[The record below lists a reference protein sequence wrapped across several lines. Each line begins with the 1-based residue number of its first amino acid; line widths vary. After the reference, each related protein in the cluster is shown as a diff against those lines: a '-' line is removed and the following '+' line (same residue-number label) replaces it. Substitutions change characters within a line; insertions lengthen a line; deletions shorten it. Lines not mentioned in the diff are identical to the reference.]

1 MADAPT
7 TMAQV
12 ARLAG
17 VSTATVSHVINQTRK
32 LAPATEAR
40 VRSAIA
46 ELAYI
51 PDPSA
56 RSLRAGS
63 SDVVGVAMPAISNP
77 YLATFLHE
85 LEEALA
91 AAGKSMLLADTHD
104 DPEVEAK
111 AVRDLIAR
119 RLGGLVLA
127 PSGSPDYAIELG
139 RRYAV
144 PLVMID
150 LTEERDD
157 CDQIVVESV
166 QAVEKVTAHLIDKG
180 HRRIGMVS
188 GLPGIRTTDQRVEG
202 YRRAHERAG
211 LALDPVL
218 IPSGR
223 SSRAGGRAATDTL
236 LGLSEPPTA
245 VVTGNNAMTIGSLE
259 AIKARGLTVP
269 GDIAMVCFDD
279 FDWAEL
285 FEPQLTAIAPQV
297 ALHAKRVVEMLT
309 RRLAHPDAP
318 AQHETLT
325 PTIMH
330 RNSCGCDAA
339 TAVPL

>member
-1 MADAPT
+1 MLNTPS

-32 LAPATEAR
+32 LSPTTEER
-40 VRSAIA
+40 VRSAIT

-63 SDVVGVAMPAISNP
+63 SDVVGVAMPGISNP

-85 LEEALA
+85 LEKALA
-91 AAGKSMLLADTHD
+91 AAGKSMLLTDTHD
-104 DPEVEAK
+104 DPEAEAK

-119 RLGGLVLA
+119 RLGGLILA
-127 PSGSPDYAIELG
+127 PSGSPDYAIKLG
-139 RRYAV
+139 RLYGV

-150 LTEERDD
+150 LMEERDD
-157 CDQIVVESV
+157 CDQIVVESIE
-166 QAVEKVTAHLIDKG
+166 AVAKVTAHLIEKG

-202 YRRAHERAG
+202 YRLAHRRAG
-211 LALDPVL
+211 LILDPALVQ
-218 IPSGR
+218 SG
-223 SSRAGGRAATDTL
+223 SGSRAGGRAATDSL
-236 LGLSEPPTA
+236 LDLTDPPTA

-259 AIKARGLTVP
+259 AIKARGLKVP
-269 GDIAMVCFDD
+269 GDIAMTCFDD

-297 ALHAKRVVEMLT
+297 TLHANRVVEML
-309 RRLAHPDAP
+309 RRRTQNPDAP
-318 AQHETLT
+318 AQHETLV

-330 RNSCGCDAA
+330 RNSCGCDAT
-339 TAVPL
+339 TALPL

>member
-1 MADAPT
+1 MSDAPT

-51 PDPSA
+51 PDPAA

-188 GLPGIRTTDQRVEG
+188 GLAGIRTTDQRVEG
-202 YRRAHERAG
+202 YRLAHEHAG
-211 LALDPVL
+211 LALDPAL
-218 IPSGR
+218 TPSGR

-236 LGLSEPPTA
+236 LDLVEPPTA
-245 VVTGNNAMTIGSLE
+245 IVTGNNAMTIGALE

-309 RRLAHPDAP
+309 RRLEHPDAP
-318 AQHETLT
+318 AQHERLL